1 MVIGDQ
7 PLPDNAALVTV
18 VPLHVEVAVVSNGKD
33 VRGHFTDLLVGV
45 LADLVGCVDCQ
56 QLVWIYCNQ
65 YGACICLWRSIDR
78 SHDEDSFG
86 SPVQFRARTNLKNNL
101 EGLINSFSK
110 NEQDNLHKNTMLA
123 PCVLAMKY
131 TTCCKCTQR

>member
-1 MVIGDQ
+1 M
-7 PLPDNAALVTV
+7 
-18 VPLHVEVAVVSNGKD
+18 
-33 VRGHFTDLLVGV
+33 RGHFPDLLVGV

-86 SPVQFRARTNLKNNL
+86 SPVQLRARTNLQNNL
-101 EGLINSFSK
+101 EGHINSFSK

-123 PCVLAMKY
+123 PCVLLGE
-131 TTCCKCTQR
+131 R

>member
-7 PLPDNAALVTV
+7 SLPDNAALVTV

-86 SPVQFRARTNLKNNL
+86 SPVQLRARTNLKNNF

-123 PCVLAMKY
+123 PCVLLGE
-131 TTCCKCTQR
+131 R